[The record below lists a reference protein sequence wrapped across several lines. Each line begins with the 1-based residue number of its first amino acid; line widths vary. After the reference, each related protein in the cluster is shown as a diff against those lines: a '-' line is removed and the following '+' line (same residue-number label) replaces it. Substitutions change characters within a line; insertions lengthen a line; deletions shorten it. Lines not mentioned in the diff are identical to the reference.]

1 MNSNRARTAPRAPPP
16 SHPAAGSTSA
26 TEGARYA
33 VIPSPVGDLVAGVAG
48 DRLYLLEFADAE
60 SLTAKPLPGI
70 EQGPQHGR
78 PEHRV
83 LRQLRAEIDGYFSGK
98 RRAFDVPLAMQG
110 TPFQLDVWGELV
122 KVPYG
127 STASYAEIARRVGR
141 GRAVRAVGQANGR
154 NPIVILVPC
163 HRIVSSD
170 GSLGGYSSGLD
181 RKRYLLDLER
191 RFAGG

>member
-1 MNSNRARTAPRAPPP
+1 MNSNLTRTAPRDPRP
-16 SHPAAGSTSA
+16 SHPAAGSNGA
-26 TEGARYA
+26 AEDARYA
-33 VIPSPVGDLVAGVAG
+33 AFPSPIGDLVAGVTG
-48 DRLYLLEFADAE
+48 DGLFLLEFADAE
-60 SLTAKPLPGI
+60 SLTAKPLPGV
-70 EQGPQHGR
+70 EQGPQRGQ
-78 PEHRV
+78 PEHRI
-83 LRQLRAEIDGYFSGK
+83 LRQLRAELDGYFSGK
-98 RRAFDVPLAMQG
+98 RRAFDVPLAMRG
-110 TPFQLDVWGELV
+110 TPFQLDVWRELV

-127 STASYAEIARRVGR
+127 NTTNYAEIARRVGR